1 MKYLI
6 VDDNSRMRKLI
17 YQAIC
22 TEGDSF
28 MECPDGIYAVDAYAE
43 YLPDYVLMD
52 IRMKNMNG
60 ILATK
65 KLREKFPSAKII
77 IITDY
82 DTPSFRNAAMKAG
95 AVAFISKENLTNIKD
110 YI

>member
-1 MKYLI
+1 
-6 VDDNSRMRKLI
+6 
-17 YQAIC
+17 
-22 TEGDSF
+22 

-60 ILATK
+60 IQATK
-65 KLREKFPSAKII
+65 KLREKFPAAKII

-82 DTPSFRNAAMKAG
+82 DTPAFRNAAMKAG
-95 AVAFISKENLTNIKD
+95 AVAFISKENLTNIKN